1 MPSSTNSGKTHVM
14 RIAAALLLI
23 AFMLIPSVAGAQTLE
38 DYDYENLQFRG
49 IGIDVG
55 AVFPVQVESALFL
68 GLRADLGY
76 LGPNLRIVPG
86 ISFWSSNLKQT
97 EVDRLG
103 DQIIRVCSR
112 QPATSCPGRLD
123 LGEIRRSDL
132 IINADALYEFE
143 TPLIATPYLGGG
155 VGVHLLNGSGESI
168 DDTFIEDLLDAITPG
183 INLIAGLN
191 IPVMSDL
198 RIFGEA
204 RYVLVSDV
212 RHGALSVGG
221 VWNFAPQ
228 RIVPAR

>member
-1 MPSSTNSGKTHVM
+1 VIRIVVVLFLVASALVPS
-14 RIAAALLLI
+14 A
-23 AFMLIPSVAGAQTLE
+23 AGAQTLE

-49 IGIDVG
+49 IGLDLG
-55 AVFPVQVESALFL
+55 AVFPSQVESDLFL
-68 GLRADLGY
+68 GVRADLGF

-112 QPATSCPGRLD
+112 QPSTSCPGRLD
-123 LGEIRRSDL
+123 LGRIRRSDL
-132 IINADALYEFE
+132 VINADALYEFE

-168 DDTFIEDLLDAITPG
+168 NDTFIEDLLDAITPG
-183 INLIAGLN
+183 INLIAGLT

-221 VWNFAPQ
+221 IWNF
-228 RIVPAR
+228 VPPRNPLAR